1 MSTAITTSI
10 VVLTYNR
17 VDALVQVL
25 QGLATQCGEGH
36 EVIIADDGSTDEAVR
51 ALTKLMPSFAC
62 SVRHVW
68 HPDRGFTASR
78 ARNLGA
84 MESHGKYVIFLDGDC
99 IPNPMFIKAHEALA
113 CAGCFVNGNRVLLT
127 ERLSARVLSQNADL
141 SKATFQDWLRWR
153 LSGEV
158 NKLTQLLYWPS
169 APFRIE
175 ERFRWKGIR
184 SCNFAVW
191 KDDFVRVNGFDES
204 FEGWGHE
211 DADLVLRLHNGGLRR
226 KNGYCS
232 SEVYHL
238 WHHQNNRDTENIN
251 YKRVLSRLESGLVK
265 ALHGLQENAEAPDVV
280 VTTLS

>member
-1 MSTAITTSI
+1 M
-10 VVLTYNR
+10 
-17 VDALVQVL
+17 
-25 QGLATQCGEGH
+25 
-36 EVIIADDGSTDEAVR
+36 
-51 ALTKLMPSFAC
+51 
-62 SVRHVW
+62 
-68 HPDRGFTASR
+68 
-78 ARNLGA
+78 
-84 MESHGKYVIFLDGDC
+84 FL
-99 IPNPMFIKAHEALA
+99 KAHEALA

-211 DADLVLRLHNGGLRR
+211 DADLVLRLHNACLL
-226 KNGYCS
+226 Y
-232 SEVYHL
+232 
-238 WHHQNNRDTENIN
+238 T
-251 YKRVLSRLESGLVK
+251 SRCV
-265 ALHGLQENAEAPDVV
+265 
-280 VTTLS
+280 

>member
-1 MSTAITTSI
+1 M
-10 VVLTYNR
+10 
-17 VDALVQVL
+17 
-25 QGLATQCGEGH
+25 
-36 EVIIADDGSTDEAVR
+36 
-51 ALTKLMPSFAC
+51 
-62 SVRHVW
+62 
-68 HPDRGFTASR
+68 
-78 ARNLGA
+78 
-84 MESHGKYVIFLDGDC
+84 
-99 IPNPMFIKAHEALA
+99 
-113 CAGCFVNGNRVLLT
+113 
-127 ERLSARVLSQNADL
+127 
-141 SKATFQDWLRWR
+141 
-153 LSGEV
+153 

-211 DADLVLRLHNGGLRR
+211 DADLVLRLHNAGLRR

-265 ALHGLQENAEAPDVV
+265 ACLLYTSRCVEETAPIALFRPIFHV
-280 VTTLS
+280 